1 MTNQPNVFWPG
12 WEVVRLIGRG
22 SFGAVYEIQRTLFDD
37 VEKAALK
44 VISIP
49 PATTFAD
56 NRLWSFA
63 YWEPAV
69 PETAAE
75 DGEFR
80 AVYVAK
86 KDETKEDTAKS
97 GFGSLFGRYT

>member
-1 MTNQPNVFWPG
+1 MLREKNWQPAVRIRFIVDNQVA
-12 WEVVRLIGRG
+12 RDKTY
-22 SFGAVYEIQRTLFDD
+22 AVGERI
-37 VEKAALK
+37 VAP
-44 VISIP
+44 IP

-80 AVYVAK
+80 AIYVAK
-86 KDETKEDTAKS
+86 KDEAKEGAAKS